1 MLLKADAS
9 QLEWRSKVF
18 LSQDPIALREI
29 NNNEDLH
36 SDNQKF
42 FKLPTRTVAK
52 NFLYRMIFADAFGER
67 GYSSP
72 AYAYANDPDFS
83 HVSASVRYWEE
94 VVGRFFQKYPTIF
107 DHGVSSIRTASETGL
122 LVNPSG
128 RFYKF
133 APFQYPSGDWD
144 WPRTNILNY
153 PVQGLAADF
162 MILARKLAWRTIPS
176 SPEIL
181 FISTVHDDIELDV
194 DNDPILCYN
203 ICIALEKCFT
213 QIPQEFERLFGV
225 KVNVPLAGEVKLGWT
240 LFEDDMVK
248 FNSKDFDQVWAN
260 VLTRRPSSLSA

>member
-9 QLEWRSKVF
+9 QLEWRTKVF
-18 LSQDPIALREI
+18 LSQDPVALREI
-29 NNNEDLH
+29 QNNEDLH

-42 FKLPTRTVAK
+42 FQLPNRTIAK

-72 AYAYANDPDFS
+72 AYAYANDPDFC
-83 HVSASVRYWEE
+83 HVSSSVRYWEE

-107 DHGVSSIRTASETGL
+107 NHGVSSIRTASETGL
-122 LVNPSG
+122 LINPSG

-144 WPRTNILNY
+144 WPRPNILNY

-162 MILARKLAWRTIPS
+162 MILARKIAWRTIPR

-181 FISTVHDDIELDV
+181 FISTVHDDIELDCA
-194 DNDPILCYN
+194 NDPVL
-203 ICIALEKCFT
+203 IAHVGHCLEKAFSSV
-213 QIPQEFERLFGV
+213 PAEFERLFGV
-225 KVNVPLAGEVKLGWT
+225 KVNVPLAAEIKVGMCLH
-240 LFEDDMVK
+240 EDSMV
-248 FNSKDFDQVWAN
+248 
-260 VLTRRPSSLSA
+260 SLQKYLDNPACVVI